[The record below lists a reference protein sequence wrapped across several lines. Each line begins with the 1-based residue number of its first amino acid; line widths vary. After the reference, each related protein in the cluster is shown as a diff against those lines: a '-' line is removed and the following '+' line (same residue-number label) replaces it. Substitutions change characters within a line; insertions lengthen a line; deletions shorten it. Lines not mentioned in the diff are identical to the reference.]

1 MLRMRQRLRVTAFV
15 GVLCLLGLGVRP
27 AVAKAPVSPVL
38 VYVFAGQSNMVGA
51 ATMAAQL
58 PVIAP
63 ALQVPKNAVSFWGP
77 TTDAPRRW
85 APLQPPTEVW
95 KNTFLEGFGPEL
107 SAGRALADLHPHSRI
122 AIVKFAW
129 NATSLYWDWDPSR
142 THSKY
147 EAMVSGTRHA
157 IKKLA
162 AKMKA
167 PVRIAGFFWMQGE
180 SDANTYDHATS
191 YGASLK
197 EFIASVRADFRS
209 PNLPFV
215 IGQIDDVRKYHP
227 VLLPYS
233 NFVRAEQGRVARAD
247 RHAFLVKT
255 DGLEHAAASPVHFST
270 DGTIDLGRRFV
281 NRTFG
286 L

>member
-1 MLRMRQRLRVTAFV
+1 MVAGLADLELLTDADDGNEVVLEGGSRFRGDQGVVFV
-15 GVLCLLGLGVRP
+15 V
-27 AVAKAPVSPVL
+27 
-38 VYVFAGQSNMVGA
+38 VGA
-51 ATMAAQL
+51 ALRMSDDGVGAAQL
-58 PVIAP
+58 GQEGTADLAGVGPRLVLGHVPAP
-63 ALQVPKNAVSFWGP
+63 YV
-77 TTDAPRRW
+77 RRSLS
-85 APLQPPTEVW
+85 PSTEVW

-129 NATSLYWDWDPSR
+129 NATSLYWDWDPNR

-157 IKKLA
+157 IAKLA
-162 AKMKA
+162 AKVKA

-180 SDANTYDHATS
+180 SDANTYDRATS

-209 PNLPFV
+209 PKLPFV

-233 NFVRAEQGRVARAD
+233 RSVRAEQARVRTCRPPRVPREDGRARAC
-247 RHAFLVKT
+247 T
-255 DGLEHAAASPVHFST
+255 ASPVHFST
-270 DGTIDLGRRFV
+270 QGTIDLGRRFV

>member
-1 MLRMRQRLRVTAFV
+1 MRKLRVTALV
-15 GVLCLLGLGVRP
+15 GVLCMLGLGVRP

-58 PVIAP
+58 PVDRAGAAGAEERGARSGARP
-63 ALQVPKNAVSFWGP
+63 P
-77 TTDAPRRW
+77 TRRGGGRRCK
-85 APLQPPTEVW
+85 PPTEVW
-95 KNTFLEGFGPEL
+95 KNIFHEGFGPEL
-107 SAGRALADLHPHSRI
+107 SAGRALAELHPHSRI

-129 NATSLYWDWDPSR
+129 NATSLYWDWDPNR

-147 EAMVSGTRHA
+147 EAMISGTRHA
-157 IKKLA
+157 IAKLA

-233 NFVRAEQGRVARAD
+233 KFVRAEQARVARAD

-270 DGTIDLGRRFV
+270 EGTIDLGRRFV
-281 NRTFG
+281 QTGLFG
-286 L
+286 V